1 MQPPPLRMPQPARLP
16 AAMAPSARMQPKTQH
31 GVQGAVP
38 QPVSRVQDATRQ
50 ASSARAQAPQRAPT
64 YIVRPPIPSSAGRQR
79 IQVMLQGSSM
89 PVGSVDIQPTRTG
102 QAEIINLNVLQEHRR
117 RGVARLLID
126 AALQNAQRQ
135 GLTGA
140 RLEARPSD
148 SSMSLSS
155 LVTMYQKMGFRG
167 TGVSSRGNP
176 VLERRTGTV

>member
-1 MQPPPLRMPQPARLP
+1 
-16 AAMAPSARMQPKTQH
+16 
-31 GVQGAVP
+31 
-38 QPVSRVQDATRQ
+38 
-50 ASSARAQAPQRAPT
+50 
-64 YIVRPPIPSSAGRQR
+64 
-79 IQVMLQGSSM
+79 MLQGSST

-148 SSMSLSS
+148 SSISLAS
-155 LVTMYQKMGFRG
+155 LVTLYQKMGFKG

-176 VLERRTGTV
+176 VLERRTGPVSSASRL